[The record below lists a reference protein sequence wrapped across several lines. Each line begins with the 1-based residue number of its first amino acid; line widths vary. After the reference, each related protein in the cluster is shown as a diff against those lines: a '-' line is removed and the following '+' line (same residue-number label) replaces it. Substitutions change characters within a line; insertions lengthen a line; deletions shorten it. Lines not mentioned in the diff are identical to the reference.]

1 MMRVSTVL
9 FNLNSVLFQ
18 RVIKISLKKKT
29 YVMCRSR
36 YLAQWGQK
44 CDTLVYLNLSKHIF
58 FLD

>member
-1 MMRVSTVL
+1 MIVITENMMCVSTVL

-18 RVIKISLKKKT
+18 RVVKISLKKT

-44 CDTLVYLNLSKHIF
+44 CDTLI
-58 FLD
+58 